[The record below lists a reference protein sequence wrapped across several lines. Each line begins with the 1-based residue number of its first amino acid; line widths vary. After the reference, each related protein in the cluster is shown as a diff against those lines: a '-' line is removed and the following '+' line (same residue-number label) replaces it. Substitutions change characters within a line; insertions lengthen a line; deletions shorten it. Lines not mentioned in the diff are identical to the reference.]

1 MKRLWF
7 IVVFLLGTL
16 PAVAHGDELDVTEII
31 YEHTGDAYSWP
42 LFSWGDREVSLP
54 LPLIVRSADGAWQ
67 CFLSSEL
74 PCRGFAIAGEGEEFA
89 GKVVEL
95 TPDGPV
101 RPLDLSITR
110 NVLSLLMSSAL
121 LVLLVLLCARWYRRH
136 DVLKEAPSGIAALL
150 EPLIVW
156 VEDEIVKDA
165 IGPDYK
171 RYSPYLLTA
180 FFFILLNNLLGIL
193 PFFPGGANLTG
204 NIAVTLVLALCTFL
218 ATNLFGN
225 RHYWKETLWP
235 DVPVFL
241 KAPLPLMP
249 LIEIV
254 GLFTKPFSLMI
265 RLFANIFAGHAMLI
279 GLLCVIFVT
288 AKMGAVING
297 SMMAV
302 SVLLGVFMDC
312 LEVLVAFIQAYV
324 FTMLSA
330 VFIGA
335 SRQTNH

>member
-1 MKRLWF
+1 MKR
-7 IVVFLLGTL
+7 VLLAL
-16 PAVAHGDELDVTEII
+16 CLMMAAVPAVAGEEDINVTEII
-31 YEHTGDAYSWP
+31 YEHTGDAYSWY
-42 LFSWGDREVSLP
+42 VP
-54 LPLIVRSADGAWQ
+54 LPVIVHSRSTGWH

-74 PCRGFAIAGEGEEFA
+74 PCEGFAIAPEGDPFA
-89 GKVVEL
+89 GKVVEM
-95 TPDGPV
+95 TPEGPV
-101 RPLDLSITR
+101 RPFDISITR
-110 NVLSLLMSSAL
+110 NVLSLIISS
-121 LVLLVLLCARWYRRH
+121 VLLVLLILGCARWYRRH
-136 DVLKEAPSGIAALL
+136 DVLKEAPAGIAALL
-150 EPLIVW
+150 EPIIVMIDTE
-156 VEDEIVKDA
+156 VIKAA
-165 IGPDYK
+165 IGPDYR

-180 FFFILLNNLLGIL
+180 FFFILINNLLGIM

-225 RHYWKETLWP
+225 RHYWKEVLWP
-235 DVPVFL
+235 EVPVFL
-241 KAPLPLMP
+241 KVPLPLMP
-249 LIEIV
+249 IIELV

-288 AKMGAVING
+288 AKMSPVING
-297 SMMAV
+297 SMMVV
-302 SVLLGVFMDC
+302 SVLLGIFMDC
-312 LEVLVAFIQAYV
+312 LELLVAFIQAYV

>member
-54 LPLIVRSADGAWQ
+54 LPLIVRSADGVWQ

-74 PCRGFAIAGEGEEFA
+74 PCRGFAIAGEGEEYA

>member
-7 IVVFLLGTL
+7 TVVFLLGTL

-54 LPLIVRSADGAWQ
+54 LPLIVRSADGVWQ

-74 PCRGFAIAGEGEEFA
+74 PCRGFAIAGEGEEYA

>member
-74 PCRGFAIAGEGEEFA
+74 PCRGFAIAGEGEEYA